1 MPALNRTL
9 RSIRGLIAVA
19 GLSYG
24 LCYCAAQQQQGSQRI
39 YLPDPTPRPPDLHD
53 KYKDDPLERARQQQ
67 AAQLRQAQ
75 LRQQLTAATDR
86 MAQLAQQLKDE
97 MAKDDKDNSPLS
109 VNAQKAAEIEK
120 LAKTVKNTM
129 KSQ

>member
-1 MPALNRTL
+1 M
-9 RSIRGLIAVA
+9 A
-19 GLSYG
+19 GVYYS

-53 KYKDDPLERARQQQ
+53 KYKDDPLERARQQR
-67 AAQLRQAQ
+67 AAQLHQAQ

-86 MAQLAQQLKDE
+86 MAQLAQQLKDDVE
-97 MAKDDKDNSPLS
+97 KEDSPLS
-109 VNAQKAAEIEK
+109 VSAQKAAEIEK